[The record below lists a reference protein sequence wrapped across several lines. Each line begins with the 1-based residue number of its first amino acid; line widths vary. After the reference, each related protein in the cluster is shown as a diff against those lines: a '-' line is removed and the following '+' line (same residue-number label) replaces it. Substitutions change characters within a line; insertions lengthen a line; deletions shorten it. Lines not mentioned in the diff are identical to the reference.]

1 MKVLPQHQDLWSLQ
15 NKDGRLTLGGGGRRV
30 SEKWIRRA
38 YGTTYDVCQCLGF
51 WFFLSVAVLGQ
62 DQPTRRGEMR
72 FNSVSGFAP
81 IAGGP
86 IGFVS
91 LARDP
96 VLWAAFLFSQ
106 VE

>member
-1 MKVLPQHQDLWSLQ
+1 M
-15 NKDGRLTLGGGGRRV
+15 

-62 DQPTRRGEMR
+62 DQPTRQGEMR
-72 FNSVSGFAP
+72 FNSVSGSAP

-96 VLWAAFLFSQ
+96 VCALGGLSFFPRLNESLWLLWSMRGQ
-106 VE
+106 GREVQSHS